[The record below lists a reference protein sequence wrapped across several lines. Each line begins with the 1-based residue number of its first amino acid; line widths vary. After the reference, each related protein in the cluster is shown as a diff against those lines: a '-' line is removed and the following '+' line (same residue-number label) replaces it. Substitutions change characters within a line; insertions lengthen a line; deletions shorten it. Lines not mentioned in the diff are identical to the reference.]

1 MPGAADIRAPRQGVA
16 DSHPAAEAA
25 DNRSA
30 AEAADNRSAAVAEDN
45 RPGAAEGG
53 IRHRA
58 AAVGSRPADAGWLI
72 GHENLP
78 AIGLEWQ
85 RNLVENLVNQRLSFD
100 IPEREQDR
108 HEPKNAEAEPGSH
121 PVDDLAQK

>member
-45 RPGAAEGG
+45 RPGAEGG

-58 AAVGSRPADAGWLI
+58 AAVGSRPAETGWLI